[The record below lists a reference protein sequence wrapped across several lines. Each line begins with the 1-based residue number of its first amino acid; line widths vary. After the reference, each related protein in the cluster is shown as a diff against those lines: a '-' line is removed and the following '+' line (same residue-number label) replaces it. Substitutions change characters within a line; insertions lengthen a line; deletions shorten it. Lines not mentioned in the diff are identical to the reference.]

1 MNVNHKQEV
10 TEKMG
15 ISSAVT
21 MSNNIIIN
29 GKHIECGT
37 TISNV
42 ASYSIYFILLLGFCH
57 GLHILLKPFSQPRII
72 TETLVGLFLGNLPPV
87 RELLK
92 IDEEGNTGLQ
102 NMKFLI
108 DFGMTIY
115 MFALGLEMDPSVLF
129 RVPKREAIVAYTGM
143 FFTFILTC
151 ITTPY
156 LHYATHSSIPFN
168 LAFSIIL
175 SSTGSPLL
183 TRVLTDLK
191 IGKSDIGKFSIFAA
205 VYSELVTILIICIGY
220 VIFQPEH
227 NFEIRKK
234 DPEQHVNFKG
244 HGAIPLG
251 SALIVQIILT
261 VIVGPIILGWVNGA
275 NPHGKTFK
283 GSHLVLSV
291 AFAVCIGCISPFF
304 GFSPV
309 LSAFVTGVFLPREG
323 RISQFLV
330 TKVNHFLTFMFYPFF
345 FVWVGLEAEFGKF
358 QFRWLGSWARLF
370 GFFGVGTVGKIIGAV
385 ITGLIFEFHWPES
398 ISLALLLNV
407 KGHLHL
413 YLTIIA
419 MKNKIITDSTC
430 IGMILAMLLKI
441 VYIPMIAQ
449 YIIQRARRRLP
460 NQPLALQWHDP
471 TKELRILIGL
481 HGSENVPCAINLME
495 ISKGTCDPGIV
506 VYATD
511 MIELTDQIAATLVPG
526 GVDGVTVTDK
536 EVLQMREDITNSLQ
550 EYTKENEDCVT
561 LLRAMA
567 LSTFNNMHQEIC
579 SLAEDSI
586 ISLLVLPFHNALQ
599 AGPKLVDGHTGFRYV
614 NKKVFRNAPCTIAIM
629 VDRGFGATEQL
640 SKSSVGSFNV
650 AVIFIGG
657 KDDREALAYAGR
669 VAYHRGVKL
678 TIVRFLVEKEIENN
692 TRKTFQQ
699 EEEMKLDDECFA
711 NFYERYVAGGKVSYL
726 EKHLVN
732 SVQAY
737 STLQSLEGHYGL
749 FIIGR
754 GGRAN
759 SVLTMGMND
768 WEQCP
773 ELGPLGDILSG
784 PNFSTTS
791 SVLIIQ
797 QHNPK
802 GEPGGSDNEFSIM

>member
-1 MNVNHKQEV
+1 MAEE
-10 TEKMG
+10 TFIG
-15 ISSAVT
+15 
-21 MSNNIIIN
+21 
-29 GKHIECGT
+29 CGS
-37 TISNV
+37 TITNV
-42 ASYSIYFILLLGFCH
+42 ASYIIYFIVLLGLCH
-57 GLHILLKPFSQPRII
+57 GCHVILKPFSQPRII
-72 TETLVGLFLGNLPPV
+72 SETLVGLFLGNLPLV
-87 RELLK
+87 RSLLR
-92 IDEEGNTGLQ
+92 ITDDGESFGLQ
-102 NMKFLI
+102 NMKFLT

-129 RVPKREAIVAYTGM
+129 RVPKREAIVAYTSI
-143 FFTFILTC
+143 FFTFVLTS

-156 LHYATHSSIPFN
+156 LKYSIKENLPFN

-191 IGKSDIGKFSIFAA
+191 IGKSDIGKFSIYAA
-205 VYSELVTILIICIGY
+205 VYTELVTILIICIGY
-220 VIFQPEH
+220 VVFQPEK
-227 NFEIRKK
+227 NFQIRKK
-234 DPEQHVNFKG
+234 DIKEEQLFKG
-244 HGAIPLG
+244 HGVIPV
-251 SALIVQIILT
+251 ALAL
-261 VIVGPIILGWVNGA
+261 VIQVLFTFTAGPVLFQWVNSA
-275 NPHGKTFK
+275 NPPGKTFK

-291 AFAVCIGCISPFF
+291 AFAVCTGCLPTFF

-323 RISQFLV
+323 RVSKFIV
-330 TKVNHFLTFMFYPFF
+330 TKVNHFLSFMFYPFF
-345 FVWVGLEAEFGKF
+345 FVWVGLEAEFGRF
-358 QFRWLGSWARLF
+358 EFRALGSWARLF
-370 GFFGVGTVGKIIGAV
+370 GFFGVGTIGKIIGAV
-385 ITGLIFEFHWPES
+385 VSGLFYNFHWPES

-407 KGHLHL
+407 KGHLHI

-419 MKNKIITDSTC
+419 MKNKIITYSTC
-430 IGMILAMLLKI
+430 IALILAMLLKI
-441 VYIPMIAQ
+441 IYIPVVAQ
-449 YIIQRARRRLP
+449 YIIQRARRRSP

-481 HGSENVPCAINLME
+481 HGLHNVPSTINLIE

-511 MIELTDQIAATLVPG
+511 MIELTDQIAATLSSEG
-526 GVDGVTVTDK
+526 MDEMSVTDK
-536 EVLQMREDITNSLQ
+536 EVLQMRHDITSALHD
-550 EYTKENEDCVT
+550 YTKDHEECVT
-561 LLRAMA
+561 LCRAMA

-579 SLAEDSI
+579 NLVEDSM
-586 ISLLVLPFHNALQ
+586 ISLLVLPFHNTFQSGLKQ
-599 AGPKLVDGHTGFRYV
+599 IDSFTGFRYV
-614 NKKVFRNAPCTIAIM
+614 NKKVLRNAPCTVAIM
-629 VDRGFGATEQL
+629 VDRGFGTVEQL
-640 SKSSVGSFNV
+640 SKSSTGSFNV

-678 TIVRFLVEKEIENN
+678 TIMRFLVDTDVDNS
-692 TRKTFQQ
+692 TRKTTQQ

-711 NFYERYVAGGKVSYL
+711 NFYEKYVARGNVSYL
-726 EKHLVN
+726 EKHLIN

-737 STLQSLEGHYGL
+737 STLRSLEGQYGL

-754 GGRAN
+754 GGRVN

-784 PNFSTTS
+784 PNFSSTA

-797 QHNPK
+797 QHYPK
-802 GEPGGSDNEFSIM
+802 GDLNGADNEFSIL

>member
-1 MNVNHKQEV
+1 MADESTIV
-10 TEKMG
+10 
-15 ISSAVT
+15 
-21 MSNNIIIN
+21 
-29 GKHIECGT
+29 CGS

-42 ASYSIYFILLLGFCH
+42 ATYITYFILLLGLCH
-57 GLHILLKPFSQPRII
+57 GFHVILKPLSQPRII
-72 TETLVGLFLGNLPPV
+72 SETLVGLFLGNLPLV
-87 RELLK
+87 RRLLRVTDDQK
-92 IDEEGNTGLQ
+92 SIGLQ
-102 NMKFLI
+102 NMKFLT

-115 MFALGLEMDPSVLF
+115 MFALSLEMDPSLLF
-129 RVPKREAIVAYTGM
+129 RVPKKEAIVAYTSI
-143 FFTFILTC
+143 FFTFVLTS
-151 ITTPY
+151 ITTPFLRY
-156 LHYATHSSIPFN
+156 GVERSTPFN

-191 IGKSDIGKFSIFAA
+191 IGRSNIGKFSIYAA
-205 VYSELVTILIICIGY
+205 VYTELVTILIICIGY
-220 VIFQPEH
+220 VIFQPEKS
-227 NFEIRKK
+227 FRIRKL
-234 DPEQHVNFKG
+234 ETNEHGHFKG
-244 HGAIPLG
+244 HGILPVA
-251 SALIVQIILT
+251 SALVVQIIFTLT
-261 VIVGPIILGWVNGA
+261 VGPTIFEWVNST
-275 NPHGKTFK
+275 NPPGKVLK

-291 AFAVCIGCISPFF
+291 AFAVLIGCISPFF

-309 LSAFVTGVFLPREG
+309 LSAFVTGVCLPREG
-323 RISQFLV
+323 RVSKFIV
-330 TKVNHFLTFMFYPFF
+330 TKVNHFLSLVFYPFF
-345 FVWVGLEAEFGKF
+345 FVWVGLEAEFGYFEFK
-358 QFRWLGSWARLF
+358 QASSWARLF
-370 GFFGVGTVGKIIGAV
+370 GFFSVGTIGKVIGV
-385 ITGLIFEFHWPES
+385 VLSGFFFNFYWPES

-407 KGHLHL
+407 KGHLHI

-419 MKNKIITDSTC
+419 MKNDIITYSTC
-430 IGMILAMLLKI
+430 IALILAMLLKI
-441 VYIPMIAQ
+441 IYIPVVAQ
-449 YIIQRARRRLP
+449 YIIQRAKRRLS

-481 HGSENVPCAINLME
+481 HGLENVSSTINLME
-495 ISKGTCDPGIV
+495 ISKGTGDPGIV

-511 MIELTDQIAATLVPG
+511 MIELTDQIAATLSPG
-526 GVDGVTVTDK
+526 GMDVVNITDE
-536 EVLQMREDITNSLQ
+536 EVLQMRDDITDALHK
-550 EYTKENEDCVT
+550 YTKDNEDCVT
-561 LLRAMA
+561 LCRAIC

-579 SLAEDSI
+579 NLVDDSM
-586 ISLLVLPFHNALQ
+586 ISLLVLPFHNAFQ
-599 AGPKLVDGHTGFRYV
+599 GGVKQVDGHTGFRYV
-614 NKKVFRNAPCTIAIM
+614 NKKVLRNAPCTIAIM
-629 VDRGFGATEQL
+629 VDRGLGAVEQL
-640 SKSSVGSFNV
+640 SKSSSAGSFNV

-678 TIVRFLVEKEIENN
+678 TIMRFLVDTDAENS
-692 TRKTFQQ
+692 TRPKTSQQ

-711 NFYERYVAGGKVSYL
+711 NFYEKYVTGGNVSYL

-737 STLQSLEGHYGL
+737 STLRSLEGQYGL

-754 GGRAN
+754 GGRVN

-784 PNFSTTS
+784 PNFSSTA

-802 GEPGGSDNEFSIM
+802 GDRGGADNEFSIM